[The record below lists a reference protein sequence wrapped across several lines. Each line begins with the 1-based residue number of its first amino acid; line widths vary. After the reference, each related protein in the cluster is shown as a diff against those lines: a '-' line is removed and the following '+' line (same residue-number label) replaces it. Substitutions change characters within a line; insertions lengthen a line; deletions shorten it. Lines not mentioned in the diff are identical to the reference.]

1 MNMDLKRRKNMRKRK
16 QTTLKKF
23 LYRVIVKSLALSTI
37 AILLVTLVL
46 MQQGKKETEMQET
59 NVNLDLDKTYMET
72 ASAKEM
78 LFEYIDTLPIP
89 EEDEVSTFE
98 EIEGSRSVLIGTKEI
113 ISNIQQE
120 EIMLTLEETKE
131 QVRNEIQNQA
141 TTMQELKAVNL
152 VHEVGDI
159 TPTLRAF
166 NVSAYCP
173 CVECCDK
180 TDGITA
186 SNEKAIQWYTIAAG
200 RRYKV
205 GTIIYIPSLAD
216 CPNGGWFIVQ
226 DRGGAISN
234 EKLDI
239 YFNTHMEAKEFGRH
253 VLECYVYEF

>member
-1 MNMDLKRRKNMRKRK
+1 MIKMR

-23 LYRVIVKSLALSTI
+23 LYRVIVKSLTLSTI
-37 AILLVTLVL
+37 TILLVTLVL
-46 MQQGKKETEMQET
+46 MQQGKKETEMREA

-78 LFEYIDTLPIP
+78 LFEYINTLPIP
-89 EEDEVSTFE
+89 EEDEISTFE
-98 EIEGSRSVLIGTKEI
+98 EIEESSSILTGTNQI
-113 ISNIQQE
+113 ISAIQQE
-120 EIMLTLEETKE
+120 EIMLVVEKTKE
-131 QVRNEIQNQA
+131 EVKNEMESQA
-141 TTMQELKAVNL
+141 IAMQDTNL
-152 VHEVGDI
+152 AQKVSDI
-159 TPTLRAF
+159 TPTLRVF

-186 SNEKAIQWYTIAAG
+186 SNDKAIQWYTIAAG

-253 VLECYVYEF
+253 TLECYVYEF